1 MYEAFEVCNQL
12 SIPILAFKY
21 SKFPED
27 KKIREKLKKKFYCV
41 SMCLIEVV
49 EQILFII
56 GTTNDWNGNQ
66 HNIQI

>member
-27 KKIREKLKKKFYCV
+27 KKIREKFKKKIPLCFLVLNRDSLANTFYY
-41 SMCLIEVV
+41 L
-49 EQILFII
+49 
-56 GTTNDWNGNQ
+56 NYK
-66 HNIQI
+66 